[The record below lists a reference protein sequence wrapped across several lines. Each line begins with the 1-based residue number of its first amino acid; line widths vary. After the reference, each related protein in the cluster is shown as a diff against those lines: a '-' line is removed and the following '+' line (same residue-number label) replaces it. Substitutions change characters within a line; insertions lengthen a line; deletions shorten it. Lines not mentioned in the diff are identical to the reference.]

1 MGMLRI
7 RQLLRGTELTT
18 IERAE
23 VDVDSKKLIVLVPI
37 VLSFVCGCYQGGF
50 LEVWLGTNAL
60 FVPASVTGLIGI
72 IYTCFR
78 QRLKQHLKK
87 LQKAGQADS
96 EVIIDDDECDHTLNS
111 MDSAS
116 ATGSAEAAV

>member
-7 RQLLRGTELTT
+7 RQLRRGTELTT

-23 VDVDSKKLIVLVPI
+23 INVDAKKLIVLVPI

-50 LEVWLGTNAL
+50 LEMWLGKKAF

-78 QRLKQHLKK
+78 QRLKQYLKR
-87 LQKAGQADS
+87 LQKAGEADP
-96 EVIIDDDECDHTLNS
+96 ELVIDDEYYQS
-111 MDSAS
+111 SDSSNNRSAA
-116 ATGSAEAAV
+116 ATGDAAV